1 MKIMNAD
8 VQPAAGA
15 AWWRHGMVWLVVAGP
30 AVVVVAAVATAVLA
44 WRGADVEMLP
54 AALHAAAGQPG
65 GLSRRPAEEASR
77 HLVSGAGAQAR
88 P

>member
-1 MKIMNAD
+1 MNAD
-8 VQPAAGA
+8 MQPVVSGA
-15 AWWRHGMVWLVVAGP
+15 PWWRHGMVWLVVAGP

-54 AALHAAAGQPG
+54 PSAHAVASQPG
-65 GLSRRPAEEASR
+65 GLSRRPAEDASR
-77 HLVSGAGAQAR
+77 HLLSAGGAQAR